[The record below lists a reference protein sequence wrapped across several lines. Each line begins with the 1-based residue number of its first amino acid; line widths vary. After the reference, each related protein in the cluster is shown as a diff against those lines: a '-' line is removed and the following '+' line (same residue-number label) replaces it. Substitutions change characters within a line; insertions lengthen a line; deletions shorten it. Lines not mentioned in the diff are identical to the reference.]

1 MAQVHP
7 ALLASD
13 EERLLRPRR
22 WCGRGLAVAAIL
34 TASQAIFGGYAI
46 IVKIAINSSVDTLVF
61 SLLRDIGASVVLLSA
76 CALMGER
83 RPIAPGDRATF
94 VGVGL
99 FGITISQTAMV
110 LALQWVPPFN
120 ASLLQPTQ
128 PVLTLLL
135 ALCVRMETLNIC
147 SAAGALKVAGIVIG
161 CAGAT
166 FTVLTA
172 TERKP
177 AHDAPSSGS
186 ISGMLLGNTLLVLQC
201 AGGAVFQLLNKRL
214 TGRYPSITVAAYG
227 YGLGTLML
235 AVVVLP
241 MRAADAGAWRLPAAG
256 YAALAYAVLLASAFN
271 YFAYAWAARRSS
283 ASHVTAFFPLQVVF
297 AALLQVLVLG
307 EWPSATQVAGAAAI
321 VVALLCVVASLA
333 YDDSRPGGGVPKED
347 ERRAAADE

>member
-1 MAQVHP
+1 MAEVHP

-110 LALQWVPPFN
+110 RALQWVPPFN

-128 PVLTLLL
+128 PWLSSRRIAGRLLL
-135 ALCVRMETLNIC
+135 SSSEEEEVCCR
-147 SAAGALKVAGIVIG
+147 S
-161 CAGAT
+161 
-166 FTVLTA
+166 
-172 TERKP
+172 RK
-177 AHDAPSSGS
+177 SSE
-186 ISGMLLGNTLLVLQC
+186 VC
-201 AGGAVFQLLNKRL
+201 
-214 TGRYPSITVAAYG
+214 
-227 YGLGTLML
+227 
-235 AVVVLP
+235 
-241 MRAADAGAWRLPAAG
+241 
-256 YAALAYAVLLASAFN
+256 
-271 YFAYAWAARRSS
+271 
-283 ASHVTAFFPLQVVF
+283 
-297 AALLQVLVLG
+297 
-307 EWPSATQVAGAAAI
+307 
-321 VVALLCVVASLA
+321 CC
-333 YDDSRPGGGVPKED
+333 RP
-347 ERRAAADE
+347 